1 MAKLLSG
8 KVGVQTYAGLSTSRN
23 QIVGGQQSFIGL
35 SEVEPNLGLS
45 PQNSYVLYGDANGTR
60 RWGAPSGAPSGT
72 VDGISIRDEGIQP
85 VGLAGSVT
93 ILDIVGDGI
102 VAIQTH
108 ITQGGVQ
115 VGLATLTVNKG
126 DLEAQSGSGF
136 VEVTGISTIRVGAG
150 LTIFAPAG
158 TTGIA
163 SIGNITDANI
173 DIYDDRS
180 YLSIPNV
187 AQLQAGVGLSVTAP
201 ATNRVKFDVTGN
213 IPRLNVSG
221 ITTLTQ
227 VGATD
232 LNASGIITATTFDG
246 NLEGNVTGNVTGD
259 VNGNITGNVT
269 GNVTG
274 DVYAGLVTATRGIN
288 GNINST
294 GISTIT
300 QLLVSTINNTGFGTA
315 LGFISNG
322 NSFMGNLNSGGI
334 STTKYLQ
341 TTNINASGIITATS
355 FTGDGSNLSNTGSTL
370 SEPTSGSHR
379 IVTTSLT
386 SGTMTTSGTDSVLA
400 FNYAT
405 HTLSSTNFAGNLT
418 GNVSG
423 NITGNVT
430 GDLTGDFLAG
440 LSTVTNELHIKS
452 DDGTPG
458 RINYYCESSNSH
470 YVQVKSPP
478 HSEYSGN
485 ISAVLPKKSGDFI
498 VGDTVGA
505 IDQNIHTSGIITA
518 TSFSGNGANLSNVT
532 ASSVLV
538 TATNTTNATHYVAF
552 SDSVSGQETMRSDIA
567 LTFNPST
574 DTLSCTTFNGN
585 LSGNATGISGS
596 PDITVNDI
604 TCHNIL
610 PAAHNTY
617 SLGSNAVRFANVYCS
632 DLFANDLNL
641 TNKERGGNDVDGT
654 WGDWTLQEGEEDI
667 FLLNNRTGGKFRIAL
682 TPV

>member
-23 QIVGGQQSFIGL
+23 QIVGGQPTFIGL

-60 RWGAPSGAPSGT
+60 RWGAPSGAPSGS
-72 VDGISIRDEGIQP
+72 VEGITIRDEGIAP
-85 VGLAGSVT
+85 VGLAGSIT
-93 ILDIVGDGI
+93 IIDIVGDGI

-115 VGLATLTVNKG
+115 VGLATLSVPANNLDG
-126 DLEAQSGSGF
+126 QSGSGF

-150 LTIFAPAG
+150 LTIFAPSG

-187 AQLQAGVGLSVTAP
+187 AQLQAGIGLSVSSPSA
-201 ATNRVKFDVTGN
+201 NRAKFDVTGN

-269 GNVTG
+269 GNLTG
-274 DVYAGLVTATRGIN
+274 DVLAGLATATGGFI
-288 GNINST
+288 GNINSS
-294 GISTIT
+294 GVSTVT
-300 QLLVSTINNTGFGTA
+300 QLAGTTIAITGLSTARGY
-315 LGFISNG
+315 ISNV
-322 NSFMGNLNSGGI
+322 NSFMGNVNSSGI
-334 STTKYLQ
+334 STIKYLQ
-341 TTNINASGIITATS
+341 NTNTN
-355 FTGDGSNLSNTGSTL
+355 
-370 SEPTSGSHR
+370 TSG
-379 IVTTSLT
+379 VTTSA
-386 SGTMTTSGTDSVLA
+386 SFV
-400 FNYAT
+400 
-405 HTLSSTNFAGNLT
+405 GNLT
-418 GNVSG
+418 GDVTG
-423 NITGNVT
+423 NISGDINSTGSSTMGQLTVTGVTTSSSFVGPLTGNVT
-430 GDLTGDFLAG
+430 GNLSGNVTGNLTGDFLAG

-478 HSEYSGN
+478 HAEYSSN
-485 ISAVLPKKSGDFI
+485 ISAILPKKSGDFI

-518 TSFSGNGANLSNVT
+518 TKFVGNGLDLTNVS
-532 ASSVLV
+532 AGSVLV
-538 TATNTTNATHYVAF
+538 TATNTTDATHYITF
-552 SDSVSGQETMRSDIA
+552 SDSVSGQETMR
-567 LTFNPST
+567 T
-574 DTLSCTTFNGN
+574 DTTLTYNPNSNTLSATTFSGA
-585 LSGNATGISGS
+585 LSGSATGLSGT
-596 PDITVNDI
+596 PAITVGNI
-604 TCHNIL
+604 TSYNIL

-617 SLGSNAVRFANVYCS
+617 SLGSNAVRFAQIYAADMHFS
-632 DLFANDLNL
+632 
-641 TNKERGGNDVDGT
+641 NKNATPNSVDGT
-654 WGDWTLQEGEEDI
+654 TGDWTLQEGENDI
-667 FLLNNRTGGKFRIAL
+667 YMINNSTGKKYKINL
-682 TPV
+682 TEV

>member
-23 QIVGGQQSFIGL
+23 QIVGGEPTFLGL

-60 RWGAPSGAPSGT
+60 RWGAPSGAPSGS
-72 VDGISIRDEGIQP
+72 VEGITIRDEGIAP
-85 VGLAGSVT
+85 VGLAGSIT
-93 ILDIVGDGI
+93 IIDIVGDGI

-115 VGLATLTVNKG
+115 VGLATLSVPANNLDG
-126 DLEAQSGSGF
+126 QSGSGF

-150 LTIFAPAG
+150 LTIFAPSG

-187 AQLQAGVGLSVTAP
+187 AQLQAGIGLSVSSPSA
-201 ATNRVKFDVTGN
+201 NRAKFDVTGN

-259 VNGNITGNVT
+259 VIGNITGNVT
-269 GNVTG
+269 GNLTG
-274 DVYAGLVTATRGIN
+274 NVLAGLATATGGFI
-288 GNINST
+288 GNINSS
-294 GISTIT
+294 GVSTIT
-300 QLLVSTINNTGFGTA
+300 QLIGGTISVSGLSTA
-315 LGFISNG
+315 RGYISNV
-322 NSFMGNLNSGGI
+322 NSFMGNVNSSGI
-334 STTKYLQ
+334 STIKYLQ
-341 TTNINASGIITATS
+341 NTNTNTTG
-355 FTGDGSNLSNTGSTL
+355 
-370 SEPTSGSHR
+370 
-379 IVTTSLT
+379 VTTSA
-386 SGTMTTSGTDSVLA
+386 SFV
-400 FNYAT
+400 
-405 HTLSSTNFAGNLT
+405 GNLT
-418 GNVSG
+418 GDVTG
-423 NITGNVT
+423 NISGDINSTGSSTMGQLTVTGVTTSSSFVGPLTGNVT
-430 GDLTGDFLAG
+430 GNLSGNVTGNLTGDFLAG

-458 RINYYCESSNSH
+458 RINYYCESGNSH

-478 HSEYSGN
+478 HAEYSGN
-485 ISAVLPKKSGDFI
+485 ISAILPKKSGDFI

-518 TSFSGNGANLSNVT
+518 TKFVGNGLDLTNVS
-532 ASSVLV
+532 AGSVLV
-538 TATNTTNATHYVAF
+538 TATNTTDATHYVTF

-567 LTFNPST
+567 LTFNPNT
-574 DTLSCTTFNGN
+574 DTLSCTTFSGN
-585 LSGNATGISGS
+585 LSGNATGLSGT
-596 PDITVNDI
+596 PAITVGNI
-604 TCHNIL
+604 TSYNIL

-617 SLGSNAVRFANVYCS
+617 SLGSNAVRFAQIYAADMHFS
-632 DLFANDLNL
+632 
-641 TNKERGGNDVDGT
+641 NKNATPNSVDGT
-654 WGDWTLQEGEEDI
+654 TGDWTLQEGENDI
-667 FLLNNRTGGKFRIAL
+667 YMINNSTGKKYKINL
-682 TPV
+682 TEV

>member
-8 KVGVQTYAGLSTSRN
+8 KVGVQTYAGLATSRN
-23 QIVGGQQSFIGL
+23 QIVGGQPTFIGL

-60 RWGAPSGAPSGT
+60 RWGEPQGSPSGSVSGIT
-72 VDGISIRDEGIQP
+72 IRDEGLTP
-85 VGLAGSVT
+85 VGLAGSIT
-93 ILDIVGDGI
+93 IVDIVGDGV

-115 VGLATLTVNKG
+115 VGLATLTIPANNL
-126 DLEAQSGSGF
+126 DAQSGSGF
-136 VEVTGISTIRVGAG
+136 LEVTGISTIRVGAG
-150 LTIFAPAG
+150 LTIFAPQG

-187 AQLQAGVGLSVTAP
+187 AQLQAGIGLSVSSPSA
-201 ATNRVKFDVTGN
+201 NRAKFDVTGN

-232 LNASGIITATTFDG
+232 LNASGIVTATTFDG
-246 NLEGNVTGNVTGD
+246 NLEGNVTGNVTG
-259 VNGNITGNVT
+259 NLQGNVT

-274 DVYAGLVTATRGIN
+274 NLTGDVYAGLATATKGFT
-288 GNINST
+288 GNINSA
-294 GISTIT
+294 GVSTIS
-300 QLLVSTINNTGFGTA
+300 QLLVTTINNTGFETA
-315 LGFISNG
+315 FGYIANG

-334 STTKYLQ
+334 STTKYLSS
-341 TTNINASGIITATS
+341 TNINASGIITATS
-355 FTGDGSNLSNTGSTL
+355 FVGPLTGD
-370 SEPTSGSHR
+370 
-379 IVTTSLT
+379 
-386 SGTMTTSGTDSVLA
+386 
-400 FNYAT
+400 
-405 HTLSSTNFAGNLT
+405 
-418 GNVSG
+418 VSG
-423 NITGNVT
+423 NITGNTNGTHTGAVIGNVTGNLQGNVTGNVT

-458 RINYYCESSNSH
+458 RINYYCESGNSH
-470 YVQVKSPP
+470 YVQIKSPP

-485 ISAVLPKKSGDFI
+485 VTGILPKKSGDI
-498 VGDTVGA
+498 LVGDTAGA

-518 TSFSGNGANLSNVT
+518 TSFSGSGANLSDVT
-532 ASSVLV
+532 AASVLV

-552 SDSVSGQETMRSDIA
+552 SDSVSGQETMRTDIA

-574 DTLSCTTFNGN
+574 DTLSCSTFSGN
-585 LSGNATGISGS
+585 LTGSATGLTGT
-596 PDITVNDI
+596 PTITVGDI
-604 TCHNIL
+604 TCNNIL
-610 PAAHNTY
+610 PSAHNTY
-617 SLGSNAVRFANVYCS
+617 SLGSDAVRFAQIYAADMHFS
-632 DLFANDLNL
+632 
-641 TNKERGGNDVDGT
+641 NKNATPNSVDGT
-654 WGDWTLQEGEEDI
+654 HGDWTLQEGENDI
-667 FLLNNRTGGKFRIAL
+667 YMINNITGKKYKINL
-682 TPV
+682 TEV

>member
-23 QIVGGQQSFIGL
+23 QIVGGQPTFIGL

-60 RWGAPSGAPSGT
+60 RWGEPQGAPSGS
-72 VDGISIRDEGIQP
+72 VSGITIRDEGLNP
-85 VGLAGSVT
+85 VGLAGSIT
-93 ILDIVGDGI
+93 IVDIVGDGI

-115 VGLATLTVNKG
+115 VGLATLTVDRG
-126 DLEAQSGSGF
+126 DLDAQSGSGF
-136 VEVTGISTIRVGAG
+136 VEVSGISTIRVGAG

-201 ATNRVKFDVTGN
+201 ATNRVRFDVTGN

-259 VNGNITGNVT
+259 LSGNVTGNVT
-269 GNVTG
+269 GNLTG
-274 DVYAGLVTATRGIN
+274 DVYAGLVTATRGIT
-288 GNINST
+288 GNINSS
-294 GISTIT
+294 GVSTIT
-300 QLLVSTINNTGFGTA
+300 QLLVGTINNTAFTTSFGYIA
-315 LGFISNG
+315 NG

-341 TTNINASGIITATS
+341 NTNINSTGIITATS
-355 FTGDGSNLSNTGSTL
+355 FVGPLTGD
-370 SEPTSGSHR
+370 
-379 IVTTSLT
+379 
-386 SGTMTTSGTDSVLA
+386 
-400 FNYAT
+400 
-405 HTLSSTNFAGNLT
+405 
-418 GNVSG
+418 VSG
-423 NITGNVT
+423 NITGNTQGTHTGAVVGNVTGNLQGNVTGNVT

-458 RINYYCESSNSH
+458 RINYYCESGNSH
-470 YVQVKSPP
+470 YVQIKSPP

-485 ISAVLPKKSGDFI
+485 VTGILPKISGDFI
-498 VGDTVGA
+498 VGDTEGA
-505 IDQNIHTSGIITA
+505 IDQNIYTSGIITA
-518 TSFSGNGANLSNVT
+518 TKFVGNGVDLTNIA

-552 SDSVSGQETMRSDIA
+552 SDSVSGQETMRTDIA

-574 DTLSCTTFNGN
+574 DTLSCSTFSGN
-585 LSGNATGISGS
+585 LTGTATGLTGS

-654 WGDWTLQEGEEDI
+654 WGDWTLQEGESDL
-667 FLLNNRTGGKFRIAL
+667 FLINNRTGGKFKIAL